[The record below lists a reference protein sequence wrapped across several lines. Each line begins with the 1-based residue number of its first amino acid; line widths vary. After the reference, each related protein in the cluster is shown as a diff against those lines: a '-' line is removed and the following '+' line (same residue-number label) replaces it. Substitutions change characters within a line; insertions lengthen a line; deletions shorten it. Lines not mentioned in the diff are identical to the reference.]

1 MIAIDTSAL
10 VAIFRLEPEADAF
23 LKVIVAAEKRFIS
36 ALSVLETSMVM
47 SGGARAEAFA
57 HLDEFLIEAGVRI
70 VPFDADQA
78 GIARDAFLRYG
89 KGRHKASLNLG
100 DCASYAVAKA
110 KDAALLF
117 KGNDFPHTDLIAA
130 IAAR

>member
-23 LKVIVAAEKRFIS
+23 LKIIVGAEKRCIS
-36 ALSVLETSMVM
+36 ALSVFETSMVM
-47 SGGARAEAFA
+47 SGGAARGEAFA
-57 HLDEFLIEAGVRI
+57 HLDEFLIEAGVQI
-70 VPFDADQA
+70 VPFDANQA
-78 GIARDAFLRYG
+78 GIARDAFVRFG

-130 IAAR
+130 APR

>member
-47 SGGARAEAFA
+47 SGGARAETFA